1 MLYYN
6 YLQGRYILELSGV
19 RYTLKALI
27 LENAKIEARTLKKR
41 VENEI
46 LKPKN

>member
-19 RYTLKALI
+19 RYTLKALT
-27 LENAKIEARTLKKR
+27 LENARLEALELKKR
-41 VENEI
+41 VGHD
-46 LKPKN
+46 